1 MYIELAVLALIVFG
15 YSLIAGRLERTFLSG
30 PIVFVFTGVMVGP
43 LGFGFFDGDAGSANL
58 RVLADL
64 TLALVLFIDAAS
76 SDISVLK
83 RQFQIPSRML
93 LIGLPGAIILGSGI
107 AAIMFDVL
115 SIYET
120 VILGVILAAT
130 DAALG
135 KAVIS
140 NPAVPSRIREGL
152 NVESGLNDGLCV
164 PILLVF
170 IALAKGSGDGEP
182 TPALQLIVQE
192 LGIGLAVGVSLAMAG
207 AWLLDRCERRGWVTD
222 VWKQL
227 TVIGLAIACFSIA
240 QSVHGSGYIAAFTGG
255 MAFGYISKGATHE
268 RVLPAEA
275 MSETLALMTW
285 LVFGA
290 MVVGQSLNLFT
301 WDVVFYALLSLTIV
315 RMLPIYLSLA
325 GSGESISSRLFL
337 GWFGPR
343 GLASI
348 VFAIIVMDA
357 ALPGSR
363 FMSAVVVT
371 TVILS
376 LVAHG
381 VSAKPLAA
389 WLVRKEEKGAA
400 RDTA

>member
-1 MYIELAVLALIVFG
+1 MYIELAVLALIVFS
-15 YSLIAGRLERTFLSG
+15 YSLIAGRLERTVLSG
-30 PIVFVFTGVMVGP
+30 PIVFVLTGVLVGP
-43 LGFGFFDGDAGSANL
+43 LGFGLFDGDVSRTDL

-83 RQFQIPSRML
+83 RQFKIPSRML
-93 LIGLPGAIILGSGI
+93 LLGLPGAIILGFGI

-115 SIYET
+115 SLYEAA
-120 VILGVILAAT
+120 ILGVILAAT

-140 NPAVPSRIREGL
+140 NQAVQSRIREGL

-170 IALAKGSGDGEP
+170 IALAKGSVSEESRS
-182 TPALQLIVQE
+182 ALQLIIEE
-192 LGIGLAVGVSLAMAG
+192 LGIGLVVGVGLTIAG
-207 AWLLDRCERRGWVTD
+207 TWLLNLCEKLGWVTD
-222 VWKQL
+222 IWKQL

-240 QSVHGSGYIAAFTGG
+240 QSLHGSGYIAAFTGG
-255 MAFGYISKGATHE
+255 LTFGYISKGATHE

-275 MSETLALMTW
+275 MGETLALMTW

-290 MVVGQSLNLFT
+290 VVVGQSLKLFT
-301 WDVVFYALLSLTIV
+301 WEVVVYALLSLSIV
-315 RMLPIYLSLA
+315 RMLPVYLSLA
-325 GSGESISSRLFL
+325 GTGESISSRLFL

-348 VFAIIVMDA
+348 VFAIMVLNES
-357 ALPGSR
+357 LPGGR
-363 FMSAVVVT
+363 FISGVVVC
-371 TVILS
+371 TVFFS
-376 LVAHG
+376 LIAHG
-381 VSAKPLAA
+381 ISAKPLGKSFGQ
-389 WLVRKEEKGAA
+389 KEAEAKRAYP
-400 RDTA
+400 

>member
-43 LGFGFFDGDAGSANL
+43 LGFGFFDGDASSANL

-120 VILGVILAAT
+120 VILGVIIAAT

-135 KAVIS
+135 KAVVS

-170 IALAKGSGDGEP
+170 IALAKGSGDGES

-207 AWLLDRCERRGWVTD
+207 AWLLDRCERRGWVTV

-255 MAFGYISKGATHE
+255 MTFGYISKGATHE
-268 RVLPAEA
+268 RILPAEA
-275 MSETLALMTW
+275 MGEALALMTW

-325 GSGESISSRLFL
+325 GTGESISSRLFL

-348 VFAIIVMDA
+348 VFAIMVLNES
-357 ALPGSR
+357 LPGGR
-363 FMSAVVVT
+363 FISGVVVC
-371 TVILS
+371 TVFFS
-376 LVAHG
+376 LIAHG
-381 VSAKPLAA
+381 ISAKPLGKSFGQ
-389 WLVRKEEKGAA
+389 KEAEAKRAYP
-400 RDTA
+400 

>member
-15 YSLIAGRLERTFLSG
+15 YSLIAGRLERMFLSG
-30 PIVFVFTGVMVGP
+30 PIVFVFTGVLVGP
-43 LGFGFFDGDAGSANL
+43 LGFGFFDGDASSTNL

-93 LIGLPGAIILGSGI
+93 LIGLPGAIILGAGI

-115 SIYET
+115 SLYEA

-170 IALAKGSGDGEP
+170 IALAKGSGDGES
-182 TPALQLIVQE
+182 TPALQLIAQE
-192 LGIGLAVGVSLAMAG
+192 LGIGLVVGVSLTIAG
-207 AWLLDRCERRGWVTD
+207 TWLLDLCERCGWVTD

-255 MAFGYISKGATHE
+255 MTFGYISKGATYE

-325 GSGESISSRLFL
+325 GTGESISSRLFL

-348 VFAIIVMDA
+348 VFAIMVLNES
-357 ALPGSR
+357 LPGGR
-363 FMSAVVVT
+363 FISGVVVC
-371 TVILS
+371 TVFFS
-376 LVAHG
+376 LIAHG
-381 VSAKPLAA
+381 ISAKPLGKSFGQ
-389 WLVRKEEKGAA
+389 KEAEAKRAYP
-400 RDTA
+400 